1 MSVQGCLR
9 CQWVAPVVFVGRLG
23 SRQAFLL
30 WWERALKACWGMSLN
45 VGMQAHKVSQSQQSV
60 SVLVR
65 AAWANEAFKIYP
77 L

>member
-1 MSVQGCLR
+1 M
-9 CQWVAPVVFVGRLG
+9 
-23 SRQAFLL
+23 
-30 WWERALKACWGMSLN
+30 KACWGMSLN